1 MDLPTNALR
10 GAFGFLTRLPISQE
24 TDDWEAFLSS
34 PWTFPLVGYLIG
46 WLVAIPLL
54 LTDYLPAA
62 TIALAYPLA
71 VYAVTGINHLDGV
84 ADLGDALV
92 VHGDLEQ
99 RRAVL
104 SDTTTGVGAI
114 LAVSIVVT
122 GLAFGRFALAD
133 LRALAAAGIVLVA
146 EISTKLGLAAMAS
159 LGSTEYEGMGAA
171 LTGATGP
178 LSVAVPVLVAVAVI
192 GLTWPTQIAAA
203 TAGGAL
209 LGTGFTWLLASR
221 NLGGLS
227 GDIFGAA
234 NEIGRVV
241 AIHAGVIAWM
251 LL

>member
-1 MDLPTNALR
+1 MDLSTNALR
-10 GAFGFLTRLPISQE
+10 GALGFLTRLPISQE

-34 PWTFPLVGYLIG
+34 PWTFPLVGYLVG
-46 WLVAIPLL
+46 WLVAIPVL

-71 VYAVTGINHLDGV
+71 VYAVTGIHHLDGV

-99 RRAVL
+99 RREVL

-114 LAVSIVVT
+114 LAVSIVVA
-122 GLAFGRFALAD
+122 GLAFGGLALAD
-133 LRALAAAGIVLVA
+133 LRALDAAGIVLVA
-146 EISTKLGLAAMAS
+146 EISTKLGMAIMAS

-171 LTGATGP
+171 LTGAVGP
-178 LSVAVPVLVAVAVI
+178 LGVAVPILVAAAMV
-192 GLTWPTQIAAA
+192 GLTWPTQIAAVTVA
-203 TAGGAL
+203 GAL
-209 LGTGFTWLLASR
+209 LGTGFAWLIASR
-221 NLGGLS
+221 HLGGIS

-234 NEIGRVV
+234 NEIGRV
-241 AIHAGVIAWM
+241 AGIHAGVIAWM